1 MRQLELYLLLKNRK
15 RARLQRQLRN
25 ERALGGLARAV
36 VATLAIFM
44 VGSLLAGAFAYA
56 RFSRDLPSIQV
67 LPLLM
72 DRQAGELLQPTR
84 VLERSGEITLF
95 TYQDEERERRFLSI
109 DPMADEF
116 ISPQLVRAVIAA
128 FDPTFWTS
136 PGYQLK

>member
-25 ERALGGLARAV
+25 ERALGVLARAV

-44 VGSLLAGAFAYA
+44 VGSLLAIAFAYA

-84 VLERSGEITLF
+84 VLDHG
-95 TYQDEERERRFLSI
+95 
-109 DPMADEF
+109 
-116 ISPQLVRAVIAA
+116 VR
-128 FDPTFWTS
+128 D
-136 PGYQLK
+136 LKSQNVPDH

>member
-25 ERALGGLARAV
+25 ERALGVLARAV

-44 VGSLLAGAFAYA
+44 VGSLLAIAFAYA

-84 VLERSGEITLF
+84 VLDRSGETTLF
-95 TYQDEERERRFLSI
+95 TYQDEES
-109 DPMADEF
+109 
-116 ISPQLVRAVIAA
+116 
-128 FDPTFWTS
+128 
-136 PGYQLK
+136 